1 VLDGAESMRGDTIF
15 RIASMTKPNTAAA
28 TMMLI
33 EDGALVGDPV
43 DQLLPELADRRGAW
57 HLVPPADD

>member
-28 TMMLI
+28 TMM
-33 EDGALVGDPV
+33 DGGLVGNPV